1 MTWMGS
7 DAWAQTAGAP
17 GSTNP
22 MTAMLVQ
29 LGYFLPIF
37 VIIYLIAIHPQ
48 RQRQKQLDKMIK
60 ELKKGD
66 KVLTSGGIIGTVIG
80 LDDSRRCCGSPRT
93 PRSSSRRARSCRCW
107 PPETPSNVDPRR
119 PSLR

>member
-80 LDDSRRCCGSPRT
+80 LDDSKAVLRIAEDTKVEFSK
-93 PRSSSRRARSCRCW
+93 SSIVQVLAAG
-107 PPETPSNVDPRR
+107 DAK
-119 PSLR
+119 

>member
-1 MTWMGS
+1 MGS

-80 LDDSRRCCGSPRT
+80 LDDSKAVLRIAEDTKVEFSK
-93 PRSSSRRARSCRCW
+93 SSIVQVLAAG
-107 PPETPSNVDPRR
+107 DAK
-119 PSLR
+119 

>member
-1 MTWMGS
+1 MTWMWS
-7 DAWAQTAGAP
+7 DAWAQAP
-17 GSTNP
+17 GGAAPGNP
-22 MTAMLVQ
+22 MISMLVQ

-66 KVLTSGGIIGTVIG
+66 RVLTTGGIIGTVVG
-80 LDDSRRCCGSPRT
+80 LDDSK
-93 PRSSSRRARSCRCW
+93 A
-107 PPETPSNVDPRR
+107 V
-119 PSLR
+119 LRIAEDTKVEFSKTAIIQVLATGDAK